1 MHDLFFWPLLNH
13 IAASGAFLAPLKYFG
28 GGFFHV
34 SALIT
39 FFFLFSPPLTCPN
52 EPFHPILSIDMKMQL
67 RKH

>member
-28 GGFFHV
+28 GVFSCKCLDNFF
-34 SALIT
+34 S
-39 FFFLFSPPLTCPN
+39 FPPSFDMSK
-52 EPFHPILSIDMKMQL
+52 PFHPILSIDIKMQL